1 MMEDSD
7 KTIWKPREA
16 VAGDSGPMVSVLLAT
31 YNRPRYF
38 SEALA
43 SILQQSYSNL
53 QVIAVNDGG
62 EDVSDVVN
70 SFSDSRV
77 VFINRRENRGLSF
90 TLNEALARAKGEYV
104 CYLGDDD
111 LYYRHHVGTLV
122 DVLENQT
129 DCAVAYSDLYKVCCK
144 VLPDQSRL
152 VLSKVVEV
160 SRDFDRFLVLYF
172 NNVLHVSL
180 MHRRDLL
187 EKTGP
192 YNEQI
197 NVLIDWDMTRRLS
210 FFSDFCHV
218 YDITGEYYNPVGDC
232 DRISVQQRK
241 DKNEYVRNALAI
253 RTTRPPKPWPKIEDM
268 SIIYV
273 VDKLDKNTGKSL
285 GAIWRYTFYP
295 YKLYLPLGQ
304 KDLNRLKIEI
314 PNIVS
319 VPVESKATVTER
331 IDIALAECEGE
342 FVAIVPSDFPVREMW
357 VEDSLCALINDSAGH
372 AGYVLEGS
380 TDERWAVV
388 LRKGD
393 LQQARRGFG
402 SLQIRESLEAA
413 GIALKRIRS
422 EQIPFQF
429 DQLLEDARRC
439 QENGNWTKAGE
450 IFEHIADDYENELWM
465 KSLAGRAYFMAGDYA
480 RSAGLSGWVNGQRPT
495 VNTLLLEAKLRHQEG
510 SFHLAIELLERA
522 KQILEGKELVWT

>member
-1 MMEDSD
+1 
-7 KTIWKPREA
+7 
-16 VAGDSGPMVSVLLAT
+16 
-31 YNRPRYF
+31 
-38 SEALA
+38 
-43 SILQQSYSNL
+43 
-53 QVIAVNDGG
+53 
-62 EDVSDVVN
+62 
-70 SFSDSRV
+70 
-77 VFINRRENRGLSF
+77 
-90 TLNEALARAKGEYV
+90 
-104 CYLGDDD
+104 
-111 LYYRHHVGTLV
+111 
-122 DVLENQT
+122 
-129 DCAVAYSDLYKVCCK
+129 
-144 VLPDQSRL
+144 
-152 VLSKVVEV
+152 
-160 SRDFDRFLVLYF
+160 
-172 NNVLHVSL
+172 
-180 MHRRDLL
+180 
-187 EKTGP
+187 
-192 YNEQI
+192 
-197 NVLIDWDMTRRLS
+197 
-210 FFSDFCHV
+210 
-218 YDITGEYYNPVGDC
+218 
-232 DRISVQQRK
+232 
-241 DKNEYVRNALAI
+241 
-253 RTTRPPKPWPKIEDM
+253 
-268 SIIYV
+268 
-273 VDKLDKNTGKSL
+273 
-285 GAIWRYTFYP
+285 
-295 YKLYLPLGQ
+295 
-304 KDLNRLKIEI
+304 
-314 PNIVS
+314 
-319 VPVESKATVTER
+319 
-331 IDIALAECEGE
+331 
-342 FVAIVPSDFPVREMW
+342 MW